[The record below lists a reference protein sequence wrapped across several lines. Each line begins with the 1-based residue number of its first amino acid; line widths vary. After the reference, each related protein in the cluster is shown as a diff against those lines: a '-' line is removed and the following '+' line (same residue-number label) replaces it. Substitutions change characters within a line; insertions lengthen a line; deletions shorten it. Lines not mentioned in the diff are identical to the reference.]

1 MEKLRSLRDAVGYI
15 LLFVAVQYLCSLVA
29 SYGVLAYFYR
39 MDPGAS
45 AEEYVAFAQAFDS
58 RYGTALLSLSEV
70 ITLAAV
76 WAMGRARGLG
86 FGAMIGR
93 GRGISQSLVPWLLLA
108 GLCGNVF
115 VSGAMDLLP
124 FSQAL
129 QDSYQQASSALDSSW
144 MLMNVLSVAVLAPIT
159 EEVVFRGLALSRLR
173 TGHARLAGGA
183 GPGAGVRADPW
194 PAALDALRRGVRRG
208 AGLGAGQNR
217 QLGGG
222 HPAACG
228 VQRILLFCRV
238 VLHPGAPKTCGA
250 NCSCACWGA
259 LGWWPACSRWP
270 GRAGGAAPR
279 FCPARGKSRPRPSPP

>member
-45 AEEYVAFAQAFDS
+45 AEEYVAFTQAFDS

-173 TGHARLAGGA
+173 QAMPAWLAVLAQGLVFGLIHGQLLWMLYAAVFGVVLGWVRVKTGSLGA
-183 GPGAGVRADPW
+183 AILLHVGFNVSSFF
-194 PAALDALRRGVRRG
+194 
-208 AGLGAGQNR
+208 AGLFYILAPQNLWGELFVCL
-217 QLGGG
+217 LGGVG
-222 HPAACG
+222 LVACLFQVARQSRG
-228 VQRILLFCRV
+228 SGPPLL
-238 VLHPGAPKTCGA
+238 PGEGEEQA
-250 NCSCACWGA
+250 
-259 LGWWPACSRWP
+259 
-270 GRAGGAAPR
+270 
-279 FCPARGKSRPRPSPP
+279 

>member
-29 SYGVLAYFYR
+29 SYGVLVYFYR

-76 WAMGRARGLG
+76 WARGLG

-144 MLMNVLSVAVLAPIT
+144 MLMNVLSVAVLGILITAP
-159 EEVVFRGLALSRLR
+159 L
-173 TGHARLAGGA
+173 
-183 GPGAGVRADPW
+183 
-194 PAALDALRRGVRRG
+194 
-208 AGLGAGQNR
+208 
-217 QLGGG
+217 
-222 HPAACG
+222 
-228 VQRILLFCRV
+228 
-238 VLHPGAPKTCGA
+238 
-250 NCSCACWGA
+250 GA
-259 LGWWPACSRWP
+259 LGMDATKHRLL
-270 GRAGGAAPR
+270 RAE
-279 FCPARGKSRPRPSPP
+279 